1 MTTGSIFF
9 DSKEKKIMDEFRL
22 VNDSAADIRIY
33 NYKTKTVH
41 TEKAM
46 MIFKRE
52 PVTVVCL
59 GNECEAAYEQITDK
73 ENYIFLIPI
82 SMGKIYD
89 YPSSEKLIKWMIRK
103 YVDQADGKRRI
114 LKRSAKA
121 LIYLHEPLRPVDLK
135 AYEDLMHLVGYKEVL
150 VITSST
156 DLGGMTPEQAIWSA
170 EEVHGK
176 LDCAIEITKEEPL
189 GYARYA
195 FERFKKDCK
204 RWGVDPSK
212 VMG

>member
-1 MTTGSIFF
+1 
-9 DSKEKKIMDEFRL
+9 MDEL
-22 VNDSAADIRIY
+22 KSVNDSAADIR
-33 NYKTKTVH
+33 
-41 TEKAM
+41 
-46 MIFKRE
+46 
-52 PVTVVCL
+52 
-59 GNECEAAYEQITDK
+59 
-73 ENYIFLIPI
+73 
-82 SMGKIYD
+82 IYD

-121 LIYLHEPLRPVDLK
+121 LIYLHEPLRPLDLK

-170 EEVHGK
+170 EEVHWK

-204 RWGVDPSK
+204 RWGVDPSR